1 MYGNWGQE
9 VTVYYV
15 DGANGSNTNSGIAI
29 DSAWKSV
36 DKVNSFDLRPGDV
49 VEFVGDGNVYN
60 GTLKPNESGT
70 AEAPIVFKKYSG
82 SDEAPIFNG
91 YNEIDTSWTPD
102 QGAHVTNV
110 DEAPLVVFADNQQLV
125 QADGVDQLDNGQ
137 WYFADGR
144 LHVQLEDGV
153 NPNEVVVEW
162 ANGSNDYASITSNY
176 QSHIR
181 FEDLH
186 AKTVFNGVTSTG
198 RAIVVQRGSDVE
210 VIGNEASS
218 DKDGLAVGIMIYNSD
233 DPTVVQNSIHHQWVG
248 IYIQGTG
255 DGGFAGLV
263 GGNTIADL
271 VHGRAFNNDGIKIA
285 SNSDFT
291 GLVIEDNDISG
302 FQQDGIDA
310 YGGHNL
316 TIRNNFIHD
325 SGTRNADGDIN
336 GIKVGRLGTGSV
348 VSGNTIE
355 DIGLGTTKG
364 SAITISSH
372 AAIDNNTIINPN
384 IYGINVVKNAQDVT
398 VTSNTVTDASVAM
411 YVQSGAQV
419 EASHNTL
426 DGSKPWVIPIALP
439 NDMVINGG
447 TVVGDY
453 NHFVNHGVPYTA
465 SGGSYVGGEHDNAD
479 AGTVNTAPV
488 AQDIALSATDS
499 SDPVTIAFAGDDA
512 DTDDDP
518 STLSYVITAQ
528 PGEGSVVNNHDGT
541 LSFDT
546 GVAFRDLADGQ
557 TRDVDFTYTATDS
570 HGAVSNTGTVTV
582 TVFGTDKVISG
593 TDGKDT
599 IRTGDGHDDVRGL
612 GGSDRLY
619 GGTGEDTLD
628 GGAGK
633 DRLYGGDDGS
643 VDILN
648 GGTFDRA
655 NDKLFGTKNE
665 KDIFVFTAKA
675 PVNDGM
681 DGVRVTGWGRDAVSG
696 FDAELDVIDLTDA
709 HDVDAASLGFLQ
721 RSWGVLI
728 KVRSDSNGHDHGE
741 AGRIKLIDSDLTV
754 DEVEAHVSDTF
765 IFS

>member
-1 MYGNWGQE
+1 M
-9 VTVYYV
+9 TVYYV
-15 DGANGSNTNSGIAI
+15 DGANGSNINSGMSI

-36 DKVNSFDLRPGDV
+36 DKVNAFNLQPGDV

-70 AEAPIVFKKYSG
+70 ANAPIVFKKYSG

-91 YNEIDTSWTPD
+91 YNEINTSWTPD
-102 QGAHVTNV
+102 QGAHFTNV
-110 DEAPLVVFADNQQLV
+110 EEAPLVVFVDNQQLV
-125 QADGVDQLDNGQ
+125 QADGLDQLDNGQ
-137 WYFADGR
+137 WYYADGR

-153 NPNEVVVEW
+153 NPNDLGVEW

-186 AKTVFNGVTSTG
+186 AKTVFNGATTTG

-218 DKDGLAVGIMIYNSD
+218 DKDGPAIGIMVYNSPD
-233 DPTVVQNSIHHQWVG
+233 ATVVQNSIHHQWVG
-248 IYIQGTG
+248 IYIEGSG
-255 DGGFAGLV
+255 DAGFAGLV
-263 GGNTIADL
+263 SGNTITDL
-271 VHGRAFNNDGIKIA
+271 IYGTPSNNEGIKIA
-285 SNSDFT
+285 TNSDFT
-291 GLVIEDNDISG
+291 GLVIEGNDISG

-310 YGGHNL
+310 YTGHNL
-316 TIRNNFIHD
+316 TIRNNYIHD
-325 SGTRNADGDIN
+325 SGTRNADHDIN
-336 GIKVGRLGTGSV
+336 GIKVGPLGTGSV

-355 DIGLGTTKG
+355 NVGLGTAKG

-372 AAIDNNTIINPN
+372 SVIDNNTIINPN
-384 IYGINVVKNAQDVT
+384 IYGINVVKNAQNVVVT
-398 VTSNTVTDASVAM
+398 NNTVTEASVAM
-411 YVQSGAQV
+411 YVQTGAEV

-439 NDMVINGG
+439 HDMTIEGG
-447 TVVGDY
+447 IVVGDY
-453 NHFVNHGVPYTA
+453 NHFINDGVPQVV
-465 SGGSYVGGEHDNAD
+465 SGGTYVGGEHDNAD

-499 SDPVTIAFAGDDA
+499 SAPVTIAFAGDDV
-512 DTDDDP
+512 DTDDDH

-528 PGEGSVVNNHDGT
+528 PGEGSVVNNHNGT
-541 LSFDT
+541 LSFDP
-546 GVAFRDLADGQ
+546 GDAFRDLAEGQ
-557 TRDVDFTYTATDS
+557 TRDIDFTYTATDS

-582 TVFGTDKVISG
+582 TVSG
-593 TDGKDT
+593 TDEIIWGDDGKNT
-599 IRTGDGHDDVRGL
+599 IRAGDGRDDVRGL

-619 GGTGEDTLD
+619 GGAGKDTLD

-643 VDILN
+643 VDVLN
-648 GGTFDRA
+648 GGAFDRA
-655 NDKLFGTKNE
+655 NDKLFGTENE
-665 KDIFVFTAKA
+665 KDIFVFSAKA
-675 PVNDGM
+675 PVNDGV
-681 DGVRVTGWGRDAVSG
+681 DGVRVTGWGRDAVFG

-709 HDVDAASLGFLQ
+709 HDVDAASLKLLQ

-728 KVRSDSNGHDHGE
+728 KVQSDSDGHHHGE
-741 AGRIKLIDSDLTV
+741 AGRIKLIDSDLSV
-754 DEVEAHVSDTF
+754 DEVEAHFSDLF